1 MSSNVGYAKTLHAIQ
16 NMVEIKKFYEKQGL
30 VYEYS
35 QFALTVNN
43 EAAIRMCEHLEKP
56 NPRKYFK
63 RKGIKHSFGYIDS
76 EREVRIIKTNY
87 AMG

>member
-1 MSSNVGYAKTLHAIQ
+1 MRTDISEKTVFKENSIQ
-16 NMVEIKKFYEKQGL
+16 NIMPLDE
-30 VYEYS
+30 
-35 QFALTVNN
+35 LTVSN

-56 NPRKYFK
+56 NPRKCLK
-63 RKGIKHSFGYIDS
+63 RKGIRHSFGYIDS